1 MGRLLFG
8 IFTVIPIIEIVV
20 FIIVGQAIGFW
31 PALLGILVT
40 ALAGSIV
47 LRLQGRAVIADISGA
62 MREGRLP
69 ARELGEAMLI
79 GFAGVLLLTPGY
91 FTDILGILL
100 LIPPVRGM
108 IYRWLQARVTVGA
121 VSPQRPKPKSERG
134 TIDLDDD
141 NWRER

>member
-8 IFTVIPIIEIVV
+8 IFTVIPIIEIVA
-20 FIIVGQAIGFW
+20 FILVGQAIGFW

-40 ALAGSIV
+40 AVAGSLI
-47 LRLQGRAVIADISGA
+47 LRLQGRAVIADITSA

-69 ARELGEAMLI
+69 ARELGDAMLI

-100 LIPPVRGM
+100 LIPPVRSM
-108 IYRWLQARVTVGA
+108 LYRWLQARVTIGA
-121 VSPQRPKPKSERG
+121 VSPQRKPPKAERG